1 MAGAN
6 QLPAWKV
13 TRMTVTLPRK
23 CFISHAYHDAKVRD
37 RLIAS
42 FPPHV
47 EPFVFPPITVSPD
60 QLVSTPLIEALLAC
74 DGVVYLR
81 GGASDASFWVAFERD
96 YALRAGKP
104 VFSADADTLKLTVHA
119 GSPLDLA
126 TYASYQSQSDKDR
139 VREIVTFMRRER
151 HFDLWD
157 VDQIGPGTL
166 WSEEIKHSMKERVE
180 RGGYVIV
187 FWSRAAAGSKSIQ
200 EELSEL
206 ANGIKRA
213 NDRVLFALLD
223 DTPIPKFWL
232 KFNDPAVQLF
242 GENDRSAKQRLDD
255 LVVRLYWLIFRNS
268 EHRSLDKNKI

>member
-1 MAGAN
+1 
-6 QLPAWKV
+6 
-13 TRMTVTLPRK
+13 MTVTLPRK

-37 RLIAS
+37 RLIAT

-104 VFSADADTLKLTVHA
+104 VFSADAYTLELAVHA

-126 TYASYQSQSDKDR
+126 TYASYQHQADEDR
-139 VREIVTFMRRER
+139 VREIVTFMGRER

-157 VDQIGPGTL
+157 IDQLETGSL
-166 WSEEIKHSMKERVE
+166 WSETIKRSMKERVE

-187 FWSRAAAGSKSIQ
+187 FWSRAAARAKFIQ

-206 ANGIKRA
+206 ANGIDRA
-213 NDRVLFALLD
+213 NDKVLFALLD
-223 DTPIPKFWL
+223 ETPIPNFWL

-242 GENDRSAKQRLDD
+242 GDNDRSAKQRLDD

-268 EHRSLDKNKI
+268 EHRSLNENNVPRNRA